1 MIRLFCPLTHNGYL
15 IPAGKTVCL
24 PKELEEKIVAAGNGK
39 RVVAMDVSEDWF
51 EGDDPP
57 TKEPKEQE
65 SAEEAKPEESP
76 DLLPGV
82 QELPVGR
89 KGRK

>member
-15 IPAGKTVCL
+15 IPTGKTVRL

-39 RVVAMDVSEDWF
+39 RVAAMDVSEGWL
-51 EGDDPP
+51 EQI
-57 TKEPKEQE
+57 EPKQAPEQKPG
-65 SAEEAKPEESP
+65 EEAEPEEAP
-76 DLLPGV
+76 DQLSGV